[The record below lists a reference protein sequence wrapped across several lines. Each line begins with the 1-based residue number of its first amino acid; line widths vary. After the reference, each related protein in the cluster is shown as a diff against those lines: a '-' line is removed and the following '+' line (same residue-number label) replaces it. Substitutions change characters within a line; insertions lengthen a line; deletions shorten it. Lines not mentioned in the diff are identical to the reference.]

1 MGKSFNSEKV
11 VWVGQLPKGHLP
23 KGTNMTK
30 VTLTVRVVENENEI
44 KGWDFDAGCMTP
56 SGRHLL
62 NSRLPAP
69 S

>member
-1 MGKSFNSEKV
+1 
-11 VWVGQLPKGHLP
+11 
-23 KGTNMTK
+23 MTK

-62 NSRLPAP
+62 NPRLPAP